1 VKNFGSC
8 YEKAPGRRQDRRIT
22 LKAEIICVGTE
33 LLLGQI
39 VDTNAAYLAQVL
51 AQQGIDLYYKS
62 TVGDNRQRLVA
73 LLQQAWKRADLIFVS
88 GGLGP
93 TLDDLTREALAL
105 LVHEELEEDPGA
117 RRAVEEYFRRRNRTM
132 SQNNLRQA
140 TRPKSAICLP
150 NPYGT
155 APGLWLE
162 KDGRVVVALP
172 GVPLEMKNLVEREV
186 LPRLRRKSGADS
198 SVLCSRVLKVVG
210 MGESAVEEQ
219 IMDLMTGQENPTIA
233 PLAKRGEVRLRLTA
247 KARSEKEARE
257 LIKPVEEKIR
267 ARLKGYVF
275 GADRKLLEEAVG
287 KRLAAGGFTLGVAES
302 CTGGLISHRITG
314 VPGSS
319 TYFQMGIVAYS
330 NRCKQKL
337 LGVDKEL
344 LRKYGAVSPQ
354 TARAMAEGMREHCG
368 VDVALS
374 TTGIAG
380 PGGGTPKKPV
390 GLVYLALA
398 HAGGTIVRRENFSWD
413 RENNKTAAAQAGLVL
428 LWEFLGGISPGENSE
443 NH

>member
-1 VKNFGSC
+1 M
-8 YEKAPGRRQDRRIT
+8 
-22 LKAEIICVGTE
+22 KAEIICVGTE

-39 VDTNAAYLAQVL
+39 VDTNAAYLSRVL
-51 AQQGIDLYYKS
+51 AEHGIDLYYKS
-62 TVGDNRQRLVA
+62 TVGDNLQRLVA
-73 LLQQAWKRADLIFVS
+73 LLQQAWKRADLIIVS

-117 RRAVEEYFRRRNRTM
+117 RQAVEEYFLHRNLKM
-132 SQNNLRQA
+132 SPNNLRQA
-140 TRPKSAICLP
+140 TRPKSAVCLP

-162 KDGRVVVALP
+162 KDGRIIVALP
-172 GVPLEMKNLVEREV
+172 GVPLEMKNLMEREV
-186 LPRLRRKSGADS
+186 LPRLRRKFGTVS
-198 SVLCSRVLKVVG
+198 SVLCSRVLKVAG
-210 MGESAVEEQ
+210 IGEAAVEEK
-219 IMDLMTGQENPTIA
+219 IMDLLSGQANPTIA
-233 PLAKRGEVRLRLTA
+233 PLAKRGEVQLRLTA

-257 LIKPVEEKIR
+257 LIDPVEKEIC

-275 GADRKLLEEAVG
+275 GVDRELLEEAVG
-287 KRLAAGGFTLGVAES
+287 KRLAARKLTLGIAES

-319 TYFQMGIVAYS
+319 VYFQMGIVAYS
-330 NRCKQKL
+330 NCCKQEL

-344 LRKYGAVSPQ
+344 LRRYGAVSPQ
-354 TARAMAEGMREHCG
+354 TARAMAEGMRERYG

-398 HAGGTIVRRENFSWD
+398 HAGGTIVRKENFPWD
-413 RENNKTAAAQAGLVL
+413 RENNKAAAAQAGLVL
-428 LWEFLGGISPGENSE
+428 LWQFLGGIVPGENE
-443 NH
+443 EHH